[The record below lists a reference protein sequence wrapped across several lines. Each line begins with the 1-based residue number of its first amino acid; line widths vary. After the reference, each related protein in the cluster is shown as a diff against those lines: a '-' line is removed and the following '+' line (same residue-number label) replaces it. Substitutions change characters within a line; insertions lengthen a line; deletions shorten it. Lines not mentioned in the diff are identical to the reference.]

1 MLFYVQV
8 VWRVGSPSKLGTD
21 TSDAVY
27 PYIRRTMPVRPRNR
41 ASARCVECMPGNAQ
55 VALES
60 RLTGRRANPAGGTLL
75 PGHIG
80 SHIPILKDAR
90 RICRCRRRRERSLAL
105 A

>member
-27 PYIRRTMPVRPRNR
+27 PYRCRTMPVSPRNR
-41 ASARCVECMPGNAQ
+41 ASARCVECLPDKAQ

-60 RLTGRRANPAGGTLL
+60 RLTGRQSNPVGGTLL

-80 SHIPILKDAR
+80 SHIPILEDAR
-90 RICRCRRRRERSLAL
+90 RICR
-105 A
+105 